1 MRDDNAYG
9 TKERAI
15 CERERARAAGIRV
28 GRVRRKCERGAT
40 IGWDFLMFTEPAAGP
55 WDRRWASDA
64 LDRELA
70 SISQR
75 ALRNESLTK
84 LFDCLVRR
92 DD

>member
-1 MRDDNAYG
+1 MRDDNAYA

-15 CERERARAAGIRV
+15 CEREKAQAAGIRV

-40 IGWDFLMFTEPAAGP
+40 IGWDFLIFSELTAGP

-70 SISQR
+70 SVAQR

-84 LFDCLVRR
+84 LFECLVGRHE
-92 DD
+92 

>member
-15 CERERARAAGIRV
+15 CEREKARAAGLRV

-40 IGWDFLMFTEPAAGP
+40 IGWDFLIFSELTAGP
-55 WDRRWASDA
+55 PDRRWASDA

-70 SISQR
+70 SISRR
-75 ALRNESLTK
+75 ALRNEALTK
-84 LFDCLVRR
+84 LFECLMGRR
-92 DD
+92 